1 MAGHAGCCHVGKTS
15 SESLGLLTHG
25 YSQDPKPPACS
36 PVVPVYLGPSTA
48 HPTPATQRGFCHL
61 PDSSESSPRQGGPLG
76 MKVSHPPRP
85 RFTSRVSTAHPGM
98 THTTTKYTLFGN
110 RPNIQR
116 SASPSRQRPRACFPK
131 RNPEKKKSTT
141 NSWSQP

>member
-1 MAGHAGCCHVGKTS
+1 
-15 SESLGLLTHG
+15 
-25 YSQDPKPPACS
+25 
-36 PVVPVYLGPSTA
+36 
-48 HPTPATQRGFCHL
+48 
-61 PDSSESSPRQGGPLG
+61 

-131 RNPEKKKSTT
+131 RNPEKKKKHNKLMVTT
-141 NSWSQP
+141 LTVLTIHGGERWVYKAVGADWELMG